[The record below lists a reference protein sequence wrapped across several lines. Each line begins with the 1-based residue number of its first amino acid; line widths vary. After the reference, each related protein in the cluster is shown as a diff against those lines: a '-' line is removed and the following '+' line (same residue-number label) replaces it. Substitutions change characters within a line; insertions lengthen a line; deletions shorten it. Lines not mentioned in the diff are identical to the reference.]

1 MQVVQRLQPNEI
13 MCNAQISAC
22 AARGQLPQALHLLK
36 EMHQRNIKRS
46 TISFN
51 SAAEACQKS
60 LEWKG
65 ALQIL
70 NMMMEDHIQ
79 PDVVTMSLVTSPLE
93 VAGKTALLP
102 PLLSSVPT
110 LGFDPADLESQKMTA
125 MEILV
130 EYDILSSFVEHQ
142 FHRSEWI
149 SLKGRLQHLS
159 SPQGAASASE
169 KAAGRLFDNRL
180 NGYFSLGAHF
190 TYRAC
195 NSFFPCSAGWIDLAR
210 ANARC
215 DGAWSQEA
223 SGHGLS
229 AWIQFRVCPTSS
241 RTATYGYGGYGST
254 DGEALLPLVVQ
265 HDRSRHS
272 ERLALLSVLHHLH
285 HQSVSLPVPSNTSK
299 HAEVKGGVFF
309 GEFCAIELE
318 LFIYIYIYT
327 FPCHVSLY
335 TIKTRWS
342 CGKCAILALCLKYQR
357 LFRALILR

>member
-1 MQVVQRLQPNEI
+1 MQVLQRLQPNEI

-46 TISFN
+46 SISFN

-60 LEWKG
+60 LEWEG
-65 ALQIL
+65 ALQIF
-70 NMMMEDHIQ
+70 NMMMEEHSQ

-102 PLLSSVPT
+102 PLLSSVPK
-110 LGFDPADLESQKMTA
+110 LGFDPEAVMDESQKMTA

-130 EYDILSSFVEHQ
+130 EHDILSNFVEHQ

-149 SLKGRLQHLS
+149 SLKGRLEHLS

-190 TYRAC
+190 TYGAC
-195 NSFFPCSAGWIDLAR
+195 NSFFPPSAGWIDLAR

-223 SGHGLS
+223 SAHGLS
-229 AWIQFRVCPTSS
+229 AWIQFCVCPSLSS
-241 RTATYGYGGYGST
+241 RTATYGYGST

-285 HQSVSLPVPSNTSK
+285 HQSVSLPVQSSASK
-299 HAEVKGGVFF
+299 HAEVEGGLSLLNFVSVSCFH
-309 GEFCAIELE
+309 
-318 LFIYIYIYT
+318 T
-327 FPCHVSLY
+327 FPYYVPL
-335 TIKTRWS
+335 
-342 CGKCAILALCLKYQR
+342 
-357 LFRALILR
+357 